1 VTLKERLAAT
11 QDAMLDL
18 VQKWWRPAAQWSVAG
33 GTFVNLVY
41 LPLKTGKSP
50 SLAEAAAYLTA
61 LGTLFAVRA
70 YEKVKGAA

>member
-1 VTLKERLAAT
+1 MSLKSRILAAQQT
-11 QDAMLDL
+11 ALCFSR
-18 VQKWWRPAAQWSVAG
+18 KWWRPVAQWSVAT

-41 LPLKTGKSP
+41 LPIKAGKSP

-70 YEKVKGAA
+70 VEKIKGAA